1 MYTGFSW
8 AGKKGLPSRYYLV
21 VKIQPFQKDRTGWSF
36 FMLVAQFR
44 IVSWMNEFWKTAIS
58 CMNIVGEFWFSPPIK
73 TDWVECCIIMTSQ
86 IPTHHRHCHSVRS
99 LSGDDGIMVITVD
112 LIILLG
118 GIINYEMATKLFAF
132 FGWLGRGRFV
142 TLVSWYN
149 NYPGTYPLGGV
160 GWIAPAATRDAAA
173 AAAAESLICCNLE
186 MLIPYHTSYEN

>member
-44 IVSWMNEFWKTAIS
+44 TVSWMNEFWKTAIS
-58 CMNIVGEFWFSPPIK
+58 CMIIVEEFSSSPPIK

-86 IPTHHRHCHSVRS
+86 IPTHHRHCHSLRS

-132 FGWLGRGRFV
+132 FGWWGGGGLWLWLVGIIIIRVDILLGEWVEWR
-142 TLVSWYN
+142 
-149 NYPGTYPLGGV
+149 PLP
-160 GWIAPAATRDAAA
+160 PAM
-173 AAAAESLICCNLE
+173 LLLLLLLNL
-186 MLIPYHTSYEN
+186 